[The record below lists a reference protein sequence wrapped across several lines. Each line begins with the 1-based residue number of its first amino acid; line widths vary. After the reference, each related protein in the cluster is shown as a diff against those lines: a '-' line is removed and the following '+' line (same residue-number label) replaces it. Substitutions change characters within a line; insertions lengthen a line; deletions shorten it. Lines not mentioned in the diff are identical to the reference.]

1 MSEYEE
7 VVKVPE
13 GMGPFEP
20 EYVTVLT
27 GRMRRPESVAE
38 WQQQQAARLAQFK
51 ALPAGAAVIA
61 LLQAGEDFDAKA
73 AGGQLDAWQRKCVLV
88 ELARLLAVASR
99 DYPPAARLMR
109 WVHGEWL
116 RRYGAGELLR
126 GDPGSPGTLVQL
138 LAQFLVRARAGEPC
152 ENEPGIGCLLRGIRL
167 VGRIHVASRHFG
179 ASCGTSRGHI
189 HRARCRRALTDRVA
203 TGAPQFYRFPTKN
216 SRLTAL
222 DTPLRCAK
230 PTGRRGGAWSARAPG
245 AGGRAGWAASW
256 PPVRRASRGGAPA
269 RPGS

>member
-1 MSEYEE
+1 MSRFED

-126 GDPGSPGTLVQL
+126 PPRDWVAPRSSRERPESVADTGYDLER
-138 LAQFLVRARAGEPC
+138 LAA
-152 ENEPGIGCLLRGIRL
+152 
-167 VGRIHVASRHFG
+167 
-179 ASCGTSRGHI
+179 
-189 HRARCRRALTDRVA
+189 
-203 TGAPQFYRFPTKN
+203 
-216 SRLTAL
+216 
-222 DTPLRCAK
+222 
-230 PTGRRGGAWSARAPG
+230 AWAVSG
-245 AGGRAGWAASW
+245 
-256 PPVRRASRGGAPA
+256 
-269 RPGS
+269 